1 MRRGNET
8 GPAKGR
14 EREARQRQRRGTSV
28 FVLFDR
34 DLSSDD
40 VMPAC
45 DFGQNFAKRPRSTFF
60 APLVAPPAGQTV
72 HYTGGEQKV
81 GGGY

>member
-1 MRRGNET
+1 M

-14 EREARQRQRRGTSV
+14 EREARQRKRRGTSV

-40 VMPAC
+40 VMDGCPPASSARTLP
-45 DFGQNFAKRPRSTFF
+45 NIKRPRSTIF
-60 APLVAPPAGQTV
+60 APLVAPPAGKTV